1 MHVGMALT
9 LAVVLVLSAASV
21 TSWLD
26 FLYACS
32 YAKLA
37 VTLVKYV
44 PQARMNYRR
53 KSTMGWSI
61 GNVLLDFAGGLLSLM
76 QMFIL
81 AYNNGKEKGSGKNR
95 NRNYQRSLFRRLELD
110 LWRPYQVRPRALLG
124 PLRRL
129 LHAATLRLLQV

>member
-81 AYNNGKEKGSGKNR
+81 AYNNGKEKGSGKK
-95 NRNYQRSLFRRLELD
+95 
-110 LWRPYQVRPRALLG
+110 PLLKL
-124 PLRRL
+124 PTI
-129 LHAATLRLLQV
+129 AF